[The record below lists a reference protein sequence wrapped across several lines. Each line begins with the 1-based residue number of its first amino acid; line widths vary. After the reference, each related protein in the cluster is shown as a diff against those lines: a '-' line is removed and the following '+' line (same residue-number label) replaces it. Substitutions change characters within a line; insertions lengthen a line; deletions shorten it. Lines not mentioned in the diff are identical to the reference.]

1 MVCSKHSNIPEN
13 FCRILT
19 PKRKAPNKHRHKKWL
34 RQDSNYLYN
43 ARQQQIKELRKIKNR
58 LKEENALIKIKESA
72 LNYKASARIISL
84 AQPKFERKKLIQME
98 GTMSYVSPSALR
110 YMPTRRILELAKPKY
125 ISEKREMIWQHTF
138 V

>member
-1 MVCSKHSNIPEN
+1 MVSSKHSNIPEN
-13 FCRILT
+13 FCRIWT

-34 RQDSNYLYN
+34 RQESNYLYN
-43 ARQQQIKELRKIKNR
+43 AHEQQMKELRKLKKR
-58 LKEENALIKIKESA
+58 LKEENTLKIKESA

-84 AQPKFERKKLIQME
+84 AQPKFERKKLIEME

-125 ISEKREMIWQHTF
+125 ISEKREMTWQHTF